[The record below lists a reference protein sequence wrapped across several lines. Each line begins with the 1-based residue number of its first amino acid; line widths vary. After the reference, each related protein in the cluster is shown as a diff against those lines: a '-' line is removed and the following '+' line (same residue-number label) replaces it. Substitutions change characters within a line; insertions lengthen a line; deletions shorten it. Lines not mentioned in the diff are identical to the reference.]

1 MKPYYLYNLNDYE
14 ELQSELNSMY
24 ESTIDLSFYK
34 TVVYRGSDERYHSK
48 INKFESYDEAKG
60 VYDFIVENDKTYA
73 QINLCGD
80 SLDWSNYPKIYKW
93 IKNKSFEIF
102 GDDLIIR
109 KSETTGNIVMP
120 SCKIDSPLK
129 TLYMEKSIL
138 QNHRDHQYNMNSS
151 HLDFIKPANILIYL
165 NKNYDKNNGGI
176 FIVEDEMEVIPEYGN
191 IVFLNFMNGSDP
203 SHQVSEI
210 VGEQNRFALLFNI
223 TYSKKQREI
232 LKIK

>member
-1 MKPYYLYNLNDYE
+1 MKPYYLYNLNGYE
-14 ELQSELNSMY
+14 ELRIELNSMY
-24 ESTIDLSFYK
+24 ESTIDLSNYK

-48 INKFESYDEAKG
+48 INKFESYDEAKS

-80 SLDWSNYPKIYKW
+80 SLDWLNYPKIYEW
-93 IKNKSFEIF
+93 IKTKSFELF
-102 GDDLIIR
+102 GNDLIIR

-120 SCKIDSPLK
+120 MCKIDSPLK
-129 TLYMEKSIL
+129 TLYIRNSLL
-138 QNHRDHQYNMNSS
+138 QNHRDHEYNMNSS

-165 NKNYDKNNGGI
+165 NKNYNKDNGGV

-203 SHQVSEI
+203 SHQVSEV
-210 VGEQNRFALLFNI
+210 VGEGNRFALLFNV
-223 TYSKKQREI
+223 TYSKKEKEI
-232 LKIK
+232 LKFQ

>member
-24 ESTIDLSFYK
+24 ESTINLSFYK
-34 TVVYRGSDERYHSK
+34 TVVYRGNDERYHSK
-48 INKFESYDEAKG
+48 INKFESYADAKG

-80 SLDWSNYPKIYKW
+80 SLDWTNYPKIYKW

-102 GDDLIIR
+102 GDDLVIR

-129 TLYMEKSIL
+129 TLYTKKSIL

-191 IVFLNFMNGSDP
+191 IVFLNFMNGLDP

-210 VGEQNRFALLFNI
+210 VGEENRFALLFNI